1 MRFQL
6 ENGSVIEREA
16 TYDGLVDHVEYRDI
30 NGDGFREAFVYIV
43 MPNNFFDTYYR
54 IAVYQVQEGSVTDI
68 SPYTEFLEEASYWN
82 TEIVEE
88 SETGYGV
95 VLQLESY
102 DKILGVE
109 GSSIYVADRLT
120 IGYRDGRWEELSRES
135 NPDGIGGAE

>member
-1 MRFQL
+1 M
-6 ENGSVIEREA
+6 
-16 TYDGLVDHVEYRDI
+16 
-30 NGDGFREAFVYIV
+30 
-43 MPNNFFDTYYR
+43 
-54 IAVYQVQEGSVTDI
+54 
-68 SPYTEFLEEASYWN
+68 
-82 TEIVEE
+82 
-88 SETGYGV
+88 

>member
-1 MRFQL
+1 M
-6 ENGSVIEREA
+6 
-16 TYDGLVDHVEYRDI
+16 
-30 NGDGFREAFVYIV
+30 
-43 MPNNFFDTYYR
+43 
-54 IAVYQVQEGSVTDI
+54 
-68 SPYTEFLEEASYWN
+68 
-82 TEIVEE
+82 EE